1 MNQLRKSF
9 YLPLTVVLI
18 LLAMFWLPKI
28 QVGDKEFRR
37 VNLLSDV
44 QQRDSDGNIL
54 AELMA
59 DSLTGSIE
67 IAADSVAHN
76 DDSQSVA
83 FDRIE
88 DEEEEEPVVV
98 PTKTQ
103 TAKQEPTQKKNNK

>member
-18 LLAMFWLPKI
+18 LLALFWLPKI

-67 IAADSVAHN
+67 IATDSVAPD

-83 FDRIE
+83 FDKLE
-88 DEEEEEPVVV
+88 DEEDEPVVI
-98 PTKTQ
+98 PTTAPQ
-103 TAKQEPTQKKNNK
+103 TARQEPGKLLFFV